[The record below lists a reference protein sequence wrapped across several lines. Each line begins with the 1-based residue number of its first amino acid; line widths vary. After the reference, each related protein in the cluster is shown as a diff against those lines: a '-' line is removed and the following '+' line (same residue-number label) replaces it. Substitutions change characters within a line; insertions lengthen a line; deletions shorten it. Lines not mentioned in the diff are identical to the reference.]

1 MIKDAM
7 IFLNDMLYSIR
18 RIEEMTKG
26 MSEDGFRRGVEKQ
39 DAIIRRLSVI
49 GEASNNLPKEVR
61 DAHKEI
67 EWGKIIGMRNF
78 LIHEYFEIDL
88 GLVWNTVK
96 LDLPALKAKLE
107 KMLKES
113 DS

>member
-1 MIKDAM
+1 MTKDTK
-7 IFLNDMLYSIR
+7 IFLNDILYSIR

-26 MSEDGFRRGVEKQ
+26 MPEGGFRREVEKQ

-49 GEASNNLPKEVR
+49 GEASDNLPKEVR
-61 DAHKEI
+61 DAHNEI

-78 LIHEYFEIDL
+78 LIHEYFEINL
-88 GLVWNTVK
+88 GLVWNTVR

-113 DS
+113 D